1 MNKLFIIL
9 IITFGAFMQNKAFSN
24 AYDFSF
30 TSIDGKILNLKDL
43 KGKPI
48 LIVNTASLCGFTNQ
62 YNDLEDLH
70 QEYKKKELVI
80 IAIPSNDFGA
90 QELSS
95 NEKVKDFCQTSFN
108 VTFLLTEITSIKGK
122 NGHPFFKWIKGQE
135 GLLSFPKWNFY
146 KYLINKDGELS
157 SWYSS
162 ITKPNSKKIK
172 RAINILISSK

>member
-62 YNDLEDLH
+62 YKDLEDLH
-70 QEYKKKELVI
+70 QELRKK
-80 IAIPSNDFGA
+80 N
-90 QELSS
+90 
-95 NEKVKDFCQTSFN
+95 
-108 VTFLLTEITSIKGK
+108 
-122 NGHPFFKWIKGQE
+122 
-135 GLLSFPKWNFY
+135 
-146 KYLINKDGELS
+146 
-157 SWYSS
+157 
-162 ITKPNSKKIK
+162 
-172 RAINILISSK
+172 